1 MRRSVVSRGKS
12 TVSWD
17 NFDQEDSGSS
27 NNIASPAPPP
37 SLPAPV
43 PVAPKPL
50 SQRQRAVEYLLWAD
64 RNPQGST
71 ETNPAYQARFERHVQ
86 QKELSLAQRSI
97 ETPTTTTSTV
107 RHISSDDARAVADT
121 RQFNTAAF
129 AGQKAISS
137 EQLLALSEPSRP
149 FSETVIQTL
158 DSISA
163 WFEDNGRPPHSQ

>member
-27 NNIASPAPPP
+27 DNIAPPP
-37 SLPAPV
+37 SPSSLPLPA

-50 SQRQRAVEYLLWAD
+50 SQRQRAVEYLFWAD
-64 RNPQGST
+64 RNPQGSA
-71 ETNPAYQARFERHVQ
+71 ETNPAYQVRFERHVQ

-97 ETPTTTTSTV
+97 EPPTTTASTV
-107 RHISSDDARAVADT
+107 RHISSDDSRAVADT